1 MSIPEIYIPK
11 LMSSKDMKKQRK
23 QIESSRRN
31 YSKKKYVIRDKLDSF
46 VTKPS
51 KHIIDLKRT
60 YPDIKNLS
68 DLGFLS
74 KKFNIPISGLEM
86 IINKGRGA
94 YYSSG
99 SRPNQTPDS
108 WAYARLAS
116 TLLGRKACKIDSHVL
131 KNTDVTCDSLRK
143 KYNGSSKTAPKIHKC
158 IPSNKPFPIIKENI
172 MVSKFKNCTNPFK
185 AVKDGIKYYKSNQLN
200 KIYGKHFGVASLKA
214 MGLIPR
220 SNGLYDINYTTKP
233 YWDNYLKY
241 YT

>member
-1 MSIPEIYIPK
+1 
-11 LMSSKDMKKQRK
+11 MSSKDMKKQRK

-131 KNTDVTCDSLRK
+131 KIQMLRV
-143 KYNGSSKTAPKIHKC
+143 IHCEKN
-158 IPSNKPFPIIKENI
+158 ITVVLKPRRKFINVYLPIN
-172 MVSKFKNCTNPFK
+172 
-185 AVKDGIKYYKSNQLN
+185 
-200 KIYGKHFGVASLKA
+200 HFRL
-214 MGLIPR
+214 
-220 SNGLYDINYTTKP
+220 
-233 YWDNYLKY
+233 
-241 YT
+241 